1 MSSPFTPPEADQE
14 LAPPSSLELLWLNH
28 RGTLLGGVTG
38 LAVLILIVLG
48 TLAVNRSSRL
58 ASENLLSTATNES
71 GWNEV
76 ISKYPRTPA
85 AADAM
90 LLLASSLRDA
100 GKINESDAL
109 YSRFA
114 ETYPS
119 SPLAVS
125 GLLGRASNARVAGKS
140 GDALNAYQQAA
151 AAYPQSYGAPY
162 ALFSQARI
170 LAQQGKMED
179 ARRVIQSLG
188 SQYPLSLSAQAAGV
202 RPQMPASGS
211 ANN

>member
-28 RGTLLGGVTG
+28 RGALLGGIAG
-38 LAVLILIVLG
+38 LVVLCLIILG
-48 TLAVNRSSRL
+48 TLAVNRSTRL
-58 ASENLLSTATNES
+58 ASENLLSGATNEA

-76 ISKYPRTPA
+76 ISKYPGTPA

-100 GKINESDAL
+100 GKIDESDAL

-114 ETYPS
+114 ETFRS

-125 GLLGRASNARVAGKS
+125 GLLGRASNARVAGKL

-151 AAYPQSYGAPY
+151 AAYPQSYGAPF

-188 SQYPLSLSAQAAGV
+188 TQYPLSLSAQAAGV
-202 RPQMPASGS
+202 RPQPSQQS
-211 ANN
+211 QN

>member
-1 MSSPFTPPEADQE
+1 MSSPFTPPEADLE
-14 LAPPSSLELLWLNH
+14 VAPPSSLELLWLNH
-28 RGTLLGGVTG
+28 RGALLGGIAG
-38 LAVLILIVLG
+38 LSVMVLVILGILV
-48 TLAVNRSSRL
+48 VNRSSRL
-58 ASENLLSTATNES
+58 ASENLLSSATDEA

-76 ISKYPRTPA
+76 ITKYPRTPA

-90 LLLASSLRDA
+90 LLLAASLRDA
-100 GKINESDAL
+100 GRIDESDAL
-109 YSRFA
+109 YSRFS

-125 GLLGRASNARVAGKS
+125 GLLGRASNARVAGKAA
-140 GDALNAYQQAA
+140 DALNYCQQAA
-151 AAYPQSYGAPY
+151 AAFPQSYGAPF
-162 ALFSQARI
+162 ALLSQARL

-202 RPQMPASGS
+202 RPQLPAAGS

>member
-14 LAPPSSLELLWLNH
+14 IAPPSTLELLWINN
-28 RGTLLGGVTG
+28 RGALLGGFVGLTI
-38 LAVLILIVLG
+38 LAVILLG
-48 TLAVNRSSRL
+48 VLAVNRSARI
-58 ASENLLSTATNES
+58 ASETLLSGANSEAA
-71 GWNEV
+71 WNEV

-90 LLLASSLRDA
+90 LLLAASLRDA
-100 GKINESDAL
+100 GKIAESDSL

-125 GLLGRASNARVAGKS
+125 GLIGRASNARVAGKPA
-140 GDALNAYQQAA
+140 DALNSYQQAA
-151 AAYPQSYGAPY
+151 AAYPQTYGAPFSI
-162 ALFSQARI
+162 FSQARL
-170 LAQQGKMED
+170 LAQQGRMED

-188 SQYPLSLSAQAAGV
+188 TQYPNSVSAQAAGV
-202 RPQMPASGS
+202 AQQLPRQPQ
-211 ANN
+211 N

>member
-58 ASENLLSTATNES
+58 ASENLLSNATTES

-90 LLLASSLRDA
+90 LLLA
-100 GKINESDAL
+100 
-109 YSRFA
+109 
-114 ETYPS
+114 
-119 SPLAVS
+119 
-125 GLLGRASNARVAGKS
+125 
-140 GDALNAYQQAA
+140 
-151 AAYPQSYGAPY
+151 
-162 ALFSQARI
+162 
-170 LAQQGKMED
+170 
-179 ARRVIQSLG
+179 
-188 SQYPLSLSAQAAGV
+188 
-202 RPQMPASGS
+202 
-211 ANN
+211 

>member
-28 RGTLLGGVTG
+28 RGALLGGIAG
-38 LAVLILIVLG
+38 LVVLCLIILG
-48 TLAVNRSSRL
+48 TLAVKRSTRL
-58 ASENLLSTATNES
+58 ASENLLSGATNEA

-76 ISKYPRTPA
+76 ISKYPGTPA

-100 GKINESDAL
+100 GKIDESDAL

-114 ETYPS
+114 ETFRS

-125 GLLGRASNARVAGKS
+125 GLLGRASNARVAGKL

-151 AAYPQSYGAPY
+151 AAYPQSYGAPF

-188 SQYPLSLSAQAAGV
+188 TQYPLSLSAQAAGV
-202 RPQMPASGS
+202 RQQPSQQSQ
-211 ANN
+211 N